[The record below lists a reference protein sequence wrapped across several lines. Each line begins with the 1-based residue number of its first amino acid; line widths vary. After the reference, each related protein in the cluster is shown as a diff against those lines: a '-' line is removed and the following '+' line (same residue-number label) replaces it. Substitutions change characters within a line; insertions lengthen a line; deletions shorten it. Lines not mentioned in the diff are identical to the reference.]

1 MNNLKFKMKLA
12 FAVLLVPA
20 SLSACQPVTLS
31 DRSAAV
37 DYRYERFTTMQV
49 KANYDDCRKTAF
61 ALDKKAGADASRFLA
76 SAEKFESCELM
87 LGDSGKL
94 IDQEMRL
101 KALAMGV
108 QNYIKGG
115 NLAKARTM
123 FEQFEHVAAGA
134 DLLYPDSTSFVA
146 NMRVLLNVGG
156 DKNALR
162 LASQNAKPELKDE
175 IRRAWYWQTN

>member
-1 MNNLKFKMKLA
+1 MKNVKSKVKFA
-12 FAVLLVPA
+12 FAMLLVSA
-20 SLSACQPVTLS
+20 GMSACQPLTLS
-31 DRSAAV
+31 ESSAAV
-37 DYRYERFTTMQV
+37 DYRYERFATMQI

-61 ALDKKAGADASRFLA
+61 AIDKEAGADASRFLA
-76 SAEKFESCELM
+76 NAEKFENCEM
-87 LGDSGKL
+87 ILGDSGKL

-123 FEQFEHVAAGA
+123 FEQFEHVAKGA

-146 NMRVLLNVGG
+146 NMRVLLNAGG

-162 LASQNAKPELKDE
+162 LASQNAKTELKDE
-175 IRRAWYWQTN
+175 IRRSWYWQTN